1 MSDEDAVRKAA
12 LNYIEGWYEANPKR
26 MEKAVHQKLLKR
38 RFVSTEEIWALDK
51 PSMIGITTEGRGKL
65 PDPSLGKKDITILN
79 IDKNMAS
86 VKIVSDKF
94 IDFLHLLKENDQ
106 WSIVD
111 ALWDYVE

>member
-1 MSDEDAVRKAA
+1 MSDEDAIRKTA
-12 LNYIEGWYEANPKR
+12 LNYIEGWYEANTNR
-26 MEKAVHQKLLKR
+26 MEKAVHKR
-38 RFVSTEEIWALDK
+38 RFVSPEEIWQLDA
-51 PSMIGITTEGRGKL
+51 PSMIGITSEGRGKL
-65 PDPSLGKKDITILN
+65 PNPSEGKKEVTILD

-106 WSIVD
+106 WRIVD